1 MNLVI
6 RGNDV
11 ETAALKQLAKLSGA
25 SGIEQVAP
33 NVFRLANA
41 SPADGIAELCAQQKL
56 DWSFVPEDPK
66 SPRPGRS

>member
-6 RGNDV
+6 QGADV
-11 ETAALKQLAKLSGA
+11 ETTALKQLAKLAGA

-33 NVFRLANA
+33 NVFHLKNA

-56 DWSFVPEDPK
+56 DWRFVPQE
-66 SPRPGRS
+66 